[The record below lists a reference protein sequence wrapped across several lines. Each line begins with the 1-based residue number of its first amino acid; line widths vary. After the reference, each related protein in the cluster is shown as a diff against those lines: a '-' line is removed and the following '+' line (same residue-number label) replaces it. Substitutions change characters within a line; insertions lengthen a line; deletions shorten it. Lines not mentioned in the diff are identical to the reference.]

1 MILQWAGSRFGYV
14 AAVHCISLLA
24 AHLGK
29 IHTLLNG
36 LLTKD
41 HVDAEKNLSDSVIIP
56 LFEFIVKRRKYT
68 IFHLTTI

>member
-29 IHTLLNG
+29 IHTLLNESQG
-36 LLTKD
+36 RTMLMLRK
-41 HVDAEKNLSDSVIIP
+41 
-56 LFEFIVKRRKYT
+56 FI
-68 IFHLTTI
+68 